1 MDPPE
6 MIMVDCK
13 TFEELVQALGE
24 LVDYSRWVIARQD
37 VEASH
42 KLRPIV
48 KRMIYLLVV
57 ITEGKVPEA
66 GTVIEI
72 LDRVDDEVEGH
83 LAHAK
88 SPEEEAALLHEYGRF
103 LDTVQELMQK
113 HSGNKKG
120 L

>member
-13 TFEELVQALGE
+13 TFEELVRALGQ

-37 VEASH
+37 VETSN

-48 KRMIYLLVV
+48 NRMIYLLVV

-103 LDTVQELMQK
+103 LDTVQELMQRGQGREK
-113 HSGNKKG
+113 
-120 L
+120 

>member
-48 KRMIYLLVV
+48 KRMIYERILRSDYSQLDHRRSYLV
-57 ITEGKVPEA
+57 
-66 GTVIEI
+66 
-72 LDRVDDEVEGH
+72 
-83 LAHAK
+83 
-88 SPEEEAALLHEYGRF
+88 
-103 LDTVQELMQK
+103 
-113 HSGNKKG
+113 HS
-120 L
+120 

>member
-48 KRMIYLLVV
+48 KRMIYLLVA

-88 SPEEEAALLHEYGRF
+88 SPEEEATLLHEYGRF
-103 LDTVQELMQK
+103 LDTVQELMQRGQGREK
-113 HSGNKKG
+113 
-120 L
+120 

>member
-1 MDPPE
+1 MDRPE

-48 KRMIYLLVV
+48 KRMIYLLFAM
-57 ITEGKVPEA
+57 TEGNDSEV
-66 GTVIEI
+66 VEI
-72 LDRVDDEVEGH
+72 LGRVDDEVERH
-83 LAHAK
+83 LAQAK
-88 SPEEEAALLHEYGRF
+88 SPEEKDAVLHEYGRF
-103 LDTVQELMQK
+103 LDAVQELMQK
-113 HSGNKKG
+113 KHPDNKKG
-120 L
+120 P